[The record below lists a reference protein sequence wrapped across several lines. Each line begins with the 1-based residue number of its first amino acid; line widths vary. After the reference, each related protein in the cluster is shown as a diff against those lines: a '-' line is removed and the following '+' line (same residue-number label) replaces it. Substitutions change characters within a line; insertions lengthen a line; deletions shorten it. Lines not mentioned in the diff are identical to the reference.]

1 MRLILAF
8 TLLFVFSLQA
18 ASIEVSSPNKALT
31 FAFTDKQTLAQYTLS
46 YHGKQIIRPS
56 RLGFTFATA
65 KPWYRDF
72 ALAEISRRSADTTWE
87 QPWGAKRYI
96 RDQYNE
102 LLVRFTNTVDN
113 DIQFDV
119 RVRVFNDGV
128 GFRYEYNGEA
138 PLHITRELTEFWFA
152 DSHRAKAYWIPGQM
166 RERYEYLYRTT
177 PMQQVEGVVHT
188 PFTVEYDNST
198 HVAVHEAALLDFAG
212 MSLEK
217 AQQGRFF
224 ANLAPRSDGLAVV
237 KNGAWVSP
245 WRTLTVGDSAPDLA
259 NSYLTL
265 NLNEPNQLGEDLS
278 WIEPGK
284 YIGIWWCMHIDVCT
298 WGSGDKHGATTKRSL
313 EYIDFAA
320 QYGFDG
326 VLIEGWNQGWD
337 GDWIANSELFNF
349 TNPYPDFAIEQVA
362 QYALDNGV
370 RLIGHHETSG
380 GITNYESQWDEAF
393 PYYEALGVRQI
404 KTGYVAHGQNL
415 KRKDEHGVMRYEF
428 TDSQHVINH
437 MTRNIQKAAQ
447 HKISINKHE
456 AVKQTGLHRTFPNWL
471 ATESARGQEYNAG
484 WSTPNPPEH
493 EAMLIFTRMLA
504 GPMDYTPGIFNFGFT
519 RTGGGTEEDGLHQY
533 RRPHST
539 LAKQLAQ
546 YVVFYSP
553 IQMAADIPANYL
565 EKREAFQFIL
575 DVPTDWEDSVVLQ
588 GAVADFAVT
597 ARKEKQHRH
606 YSGDDWYLGGV
617 TDENARTVTVPL
629 DFLDAERTY
638 EAQIYRDAKETD
650 WGKNPYAIVIEKR
663 MVTAQ
668 DALTIRMA
676 ASGGFAVRFNALA
689 LSEQE

>member
-1 MRLILAF
+1 MKRLVLILLCFIGYIQA
-8 TLLFVFSLQA
+8 TTISVTSPDKRIVFSL
-18 ASIEVSSPNKALT
+18 
-31 FAFTDKQTLAQYTLS
+31 TDENTLAQYTIDYKKERLVRHS
-46 YHGKQIIRPS
+46 K
-56 RLGFTFATA
+56 LGFTFEKAY
-65 KPWYRDF
+65 PWYRDF
-72 ALAEISRRSADTTWE
+72 EVTEVSRTSVDQTWE
-87 QPWGAKRYI
+87 QPWGAKRFV
-96 RDQYNE
+96 RDHHNE
-102 LLVRFTNTVDN
+102 LVVRFTNTQQKDV
-113 DIQFDV
+113 QFDV

-128 GFRYEYNGEA
+128 GFRYEYDGSENMN
-138 PLHITRELTEFWFA
+138 ITRELTEFWFA
-152 DSHRAKAYWIPGQM
+152 DSHKADAYWIPGQM
-166 RERYEYLYRTT
+166 RERYEYLYRST

-188 PFTVEYDNST
+188 PFTVVYDNGT

-237 KNGAWVSP
+237 KQGAWTSP
-245 WRTLTVGDSAPDLA
+245 WRTYTIGDSAPDLA

-265 NLNEPNQLGEDLS
+265 NLNEPNALGDDLS

-298 WGSGDKHGATTKRSL
+298 WGSGDKHGATTERSL
-313 EYIDFAA
+313 QYMDFAA
-320 QYGFDG
+320 KYGFDG
-326 VLIEGWNQGWD
+326 VLIEGWNEGWD
-337 GDWIANSELFNF
+337 GNWIANSELFDF
-349 TNPYPDFAIEQVA
+349 TKPYPDFDINKVA
-362 QYALDNGV
+362 QYALDRGV

-380 GITNYESQWDEAF
+380 GITNYEIQWDKAF

-415 KRKDEHGVMRYEF
+415 KRKDENGIMRYEF

-437 MTRNIQKAAQ
+437 MTRNIQKAAK

-456 AVKQTGLHRTFPNWL
+456 SVKQTGLHRTYPNWI

-504 GPMDYTPGIFNFGFT
+504 GPMDYTPGIFDFDFV
-519 RTGGGTEEDGLHQY
+519 RTGGGTEEDGLHKY

-553 IQMAADIPANYL
+553 IQMAADIPENYL
-565 EKREAFQFIL
+565 EKPEAFQFIL
-575 DVPTDWEDSVVLQ
+575 DVPTDWEDSIVLQ
-588 GAVADFAVT
+588 GDVADFAVT

-606 YSGDDWYLGGV
+606 YSGKDWYLGGV
-617 TDENARTVTVPL
+617 TDENARTVSVPL
-629 DFLDAERTY
+629 EFLDRGQRY
-638 EAQIYRDAKETD
+638 EAHIYRDAKDTD
-650 WGKNPYAIVIEKR
+650 WRENPYGLTVEKKT
-663 MVTAQ
+663 VSAKDT
-668 DALTIRMA
+668 LTIRMA
-676 ASGGFAVRFNALA
+676 ESGGFAVRFKAL
-689 LSEQE
+689 